1 MKILKIKEFWA
12 AFTFGLTALTYIYL
26 SHKFDGL
33 MCNFMQLYL
42 FSAANTLTYF
52 LRFEEIE

>member
-26 SHKFDGL
+26 SHKFDDL

-42 FSAANTLTYF
+42 FSAANTFNLF
-52 LRFEEIE
+52 FKV